1 MEKPTDLFNQLLTCG
16 FDGRRAAKF
25 VATVVE
31 CSVLSG
37 ASSDEMLDTLRDVT
51 RIGTLRGDNM
61 RYVMECAPLL
71 ATRIATAYGAKNV
84 GELRGRS
91 FSISQVMDMVLK
103 EDKS

>member
-1 MEKPTDLFNQLLTCG
+1 METSTKLFNQLLTCG
-16 FDGRRAAKF
+16 FDGKRAAKF

-31 CSVLSG
+31 CSVLCG
-37 ASSDEMLDTLRDVT
+37 GSSDEMLDTLRDVA

-61 RYVMECAPLL
+61 RYIMECAPLF
-71 ATRIATAYGAKNV
+71 ASRIASACGAKNV

-91 FSISQVMDMVLK
+91 FYISQVIDMVLE